1 VNVKAEMLEH
11 DSLFDWYKSLIQLKK
26 TNQAFA
32 HGENVM
38 LDTENT
44 KVLSWMRQVEGG
56 PQVVVAANFTA
67 EPQTVNLATGV
78 KPGHVKTL
86 LKSPGGVDPT
96 SLDHIELAP
105 FGVYIGQLN

>member
-1 VNVKAEMLEH
+1 
-11 DSLFDWYKSLIQLKK
+11 
-26 TNQAFA
+26 
-32 HGENVM
+32 
-38 LDTENT
+38 
-44 KVLSWMRQVEGG
+44 
-56 PQVVVAANFTA
+56 
-67 EPQTVNLATGV
+67 VNLATGV